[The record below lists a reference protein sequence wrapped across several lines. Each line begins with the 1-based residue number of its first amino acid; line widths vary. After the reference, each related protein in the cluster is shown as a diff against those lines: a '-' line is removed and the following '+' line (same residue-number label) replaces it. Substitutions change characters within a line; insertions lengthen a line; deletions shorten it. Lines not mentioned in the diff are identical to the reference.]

1 MAADGTSRVAWRGEA
16 GVLVADPRRGEP
28 KDLAEGGQA
37 PVLVALADGSLL
49 AAWER
54 EKRVFVAAVPR

>member
-1 MAADGTSRVAWRGEA
+1 M
-16 GVLVADPRRGEP
+16 VADPRGGAP

-37 PVLVALADGSLL
+37 PVLLALADGSLL